1 MSTSSKNKTPAS
13 DSKIAIGYIASAHG
27 VRGEFCIVPLTDYPE
42 RFGRMEFLDLYAGG
56 VRMCTLPVHS
66 VREHEG
72 KGELIVGS
80 DLRSRDEAEQLSGLT
95 IMVDADERVPLPEGT
110 YWVDDLIGLQVFDL
124 QGQRLGEV
132 RDLLSSNGNEIYE
145 IRDSEGELHYIPAVE
160 AFVKE
165 IDMDSGKMVLEL
177 IEGLW

>member
-1 MSTSSKNKTPAS
+1 M
-13 DSKIAIGYIASAHG
+13 
-27 VRGEFCIVPLTDYPE
+27 VPLTDYPE
-42 RFGRMEFLDLYAGG
+42 RFRRMEFLDLYAGG
-56 VRMCTLPVHS
+56 GLVRTLPVRS

-80 DLRSRDEAEQLSGLT
+80 DLRNRDEAEQLSGLT

-110 YWVDDLIGLQVFDL
+110 YWVDDLVGLEVFDL
-124 QGQRLGEV
+124 QGRRLGEV

-145 IRDSEGELHYIPAVE
+145 IRDSAGELHYIPAVE